1 MPIEYPETSNEGIA
15 YILYVKEWN
24 DVSSVTND
32 PSGGSS
38 KVECPYF
45 GINPEDKTQKSYVPT
60 VNLENNQFISNLN
73 SNIPS
78 KRQRHV
84 TTQIEYLAAIAV
96 KCPFNNYQCDR
107 KPCIKKYKIHG
118 TDEFSDFISCDRYSY
133 HQKGHLSLQIKPGV
147 GIKLLR
153 TLFGNDEHISD
164 KNNDTNC
171 TTIVSSHI
179 SQGIHN
185 HPPPP
190 PIKVPSFIKDKLK
203 ALIQDL
209 ESQIVEIKANQLLTG
224 HLIKSVFG
232 SDFIAE
238 VHSSVNNIDKLRYM
252 INCVQKENNPHGQG
266 LLGLLHDYTTNKNGL
281 DLKDYIQ
288 NIKQA
293 FKSTQFNYF
302 EVDLS
307 FKRVH
312 GNINELEFNAYDE
325 GHNSTT
331 KIAYARMFEAF
342 FEGINKLTG
351 LGKALK
357 KIDPSRK
364 GKEHLR
370 NSLMYN
376 ILSASLQEKVDEILS
391 NLEKQV
397 NWVLIV
403 TSLNVNYS
411 LVPEEIWNST
421 PFDTNYAESDTQIGW
436 KYDENMYKRFEVHNN
451 IGVTMSSKDKIILS
465 RRINSNRKIS
475 NTKRSTKSSIS
486 QNLKKK
492 QKRSQPQTGDNDK
505 IIFINDDQLSTS
517 EKSLQLKQSEEHHI
531 SLEERKLKIKEY
543 ELDLKM
549 KELKYKKKLNKLEL
563 APGNDK

>member
-32 PSGGSS
+32 VIKNSVFLFKLTPSGGSS
-38 KVECPYF
+38 KVGCPYF

-224 HLIKSVFG
+224 HLSLQIKPGVGIKLLRTLFGNDEHISDKNNDTNCTTIVSSHISQGIHNHPPPPPIKVPSFIKDKLKALIQDLESQIVEIKANQLLTGHLIKSVFG

-288 NIKQA
+288 NII
-293 FKSTQFNYF
+293 
-302 EVDLS
+302 DLS

-351 LGKALK
+351 VQPNFITFIKLDGPMFWH
-357 KIDPSRK
+357 IW
-364 GKEHLR
+364 
-370 NSLMYN
+370 
-376 ILSASLQEKVDEILS
+376 ILL
-391 NLEKQV
+391 
-397 NWVLIV
+397 
-403 TSLNVNYS
+403 
-411 LVPEEIWNST
+411 
-421 PFDTNYAESDTQIGW
+421 
-436 KYDENMYKRFEVHNN
+436 
-451 IGVTMSSKDKIILS
+451 
-465 RRINSNRKIS
+465 
-475 NTKRSTKSSIS
+475 
-486 QNLKKK
+486 
-492 QKRSQPQTGDNDK
+492 
-505 IIFINDDQLSTS
+505 
-517 EKSLQLKQSEEHHI
+517 
-531 SLEERKLKIKEY
+531 
-543 ELDLKM
+543 
-549 KELKYKKKLNKLEL
+549 KLEDL
-563 APGNDK
+563 AKH

>member
-1 MPIEYPETSNEGIA
+1 MTSFNFNIKFIDNDDFEEDPNELESLSTVTNDGIFALFSQDTKIKDVKHTIMPIEYPETSNEGIA

-32 PSGGSS
+32 VIKNSVFLFKLTPSGGSS

-288 NIKQA
+288 NII
-293 FKSTQFNYF
+293 
-302 EVDLS
+302 DLS

-351 LGKALK
+351 VQPNFITFIKLDGPMFWH
-357 KIDPSRK
+357 IW
-364 GKEHLR
+364 
-370 NSLMYN
+370 
-376 ILSASLQEKVDEILS
+376 ILL
-391 NLEKQV
+391 
-397 NWVLIV
+397 
-403 TSLNVNYS
+403 
-411 LVPEEIWNST
+411 
-421 PFDTNYAESDTQIGW
+421 
-436 KYDENMYKRFEVHNN
+436 
-451 IGVTMSSKDKIILS
+451 
-465 RRINSNRKIS
+465 
-475 NTKRSTKSSIS
+475 
-486 QNLKKK
+486 
-492 QKRSQPQTGDNDK
+492 
-505 IIFINDDQLSTS
+505 
-517 EKSLQLKQSEEHHI
+517 
-531 SLEERKLKIKEY
+531 
-543 ELDLKM
+543 
-549 KELKYKKKLNKLEL
+549 KLEDL
-563 APGNDK
+563 AKH

>member
-1 MPIEYPETSNEGIA
+1 MPIEYPEISNEAIA
-15 YILYVKEWN
+15 YIFYVKEWN

-32 PSGGSS
+32 VIKNSVFLFKLTHMDEPSGGSS
-38 KVECPYF
+38 KVGCPYF
-45 GINPEDKTQKSYVPT
+45 VCPLAGNEILNAYHKT

-288 NIKQA
+288 NII
-293 FKSTQFNYF
+293 
-302 EVDLS
+302 DLS

-351 LGKALK
+351 VQPNFITFIKLDGPMFWH
-357 KIDPSRK
+357 IW
-364 GKEHLR
+364 
-370 NSLMYN
+370 
-376 ILSASLQEKVDEILS
+376 ILL
-391 NLEKQV
+391 
-397 NWVLIV
+397 
-403 TSLNVNYS
+403 
-411 LVPEEIWNST
+411 
-421 PFDTNYAESDTQIGW
+421 
-436 KYDENMYKRFEVHNN
+436 
-451 IGVTMSSKDKIILS
+451 
-465 RRINSNRKIS
+465 
-475 NTKRSTKSSIS
+475 
-486 QNLKKK
+486 
-492 QKRSQPQTGDNDK
+492 
-505 IIFINDDQLSTS
+505 
-517 EKSLQLKQSEEHHI
+517 
-531 SLEERKLKIKEY
+531 
-543 ELDLKM
+543 
-549 KELKYKKKLNKLEL
+549 KLEDL
-563 APGNDK
+563 AKH